1 MKKKQKKPDYAKLQG
16 RDFLSVDDL
25 SIQEIRSLFEL
36 AANMKRRPKKYRES
50 LKGKIL
56 ALIFEKPSLRTRT
69 TFTVAIQ
76 SLGGSC
82 VDYPPGDIGLGK
94 RESVYDVA
102 KNLERMVN
110 GVMIRTFGQ
119 DIVSSFAV
127 CASIPIINGLT
138 DFEHP
143 CQAMADFFT
152 ISEHK
157 KNIKKLKISYIGDGN
172 NVAHSLLLMAA
183 KWGTTMYVAT
193 PPDYASDENVVK
205 HAQELA
211 AKNGGTII
219 VTNDPIEAARD
230 ADVIYTDTWTSM
242 GQEAE
247 SIIRRNVFKP
257 YQVNRELFSHA
268 NPDAL
273 FMHCLP
279 AHRGEEVTD
288 EIIDSPNSVVFD
300 EAENRLHVQ
309 KAILYALLKD

>member
-1 MKKKQKKPDYAKLQG
+1 MKKRRPKFDCSRLQG
-16 RDFLSVDDL
+16 RDFLSVDDF
-25 SIQEIRSLFEL
+25 SIQEIKLLFEI
-36 AANMKRRPKKYRES
+36 AADMKKRPKKYAHTLE
-50 LKGKIL
+50 GKTL

-69 TFTVAIQ
+69 TFSVGIST
-76 SLGGSC
+76 LGGMWI
-82 VDYPPGDIGLGK
+82 DYPPGDMILGK

-119 DIVSSFAV
+119 EVVESFAKH
-127 CASIPIINGLT
+127 AAIPVINGLT

-152 ISEHK
+152 IAEHK
-157 KNIKKLKISYIGDGN
+157 KNIKKLKVSYIGDGN
-172 NVAHSLLLMAA
+172 NVAHSLVLMAA
-183 KWGTTMYVAT
+183 KWGTTFCIAT
-193 PPDYASDENVVK
+193 PASYAANARVVDR
-205 HAQELA
+205 ARELA
-211 AKNGGTII
+211 AKHGGTII
-219 VTNDPIEAARD
+219 VTEDPVEAARD

-242 GQEAE
+242 GQEQEAE
-247 SIIRRNVFKP
+247 QRRAVFKP

-268 NPDAL
+268 KPDAL

-288 EIIDSPNSVVFD
+288 EVMDSPNSVVFD

-309 KAILYALLKD
+309 KAILYAVMGD